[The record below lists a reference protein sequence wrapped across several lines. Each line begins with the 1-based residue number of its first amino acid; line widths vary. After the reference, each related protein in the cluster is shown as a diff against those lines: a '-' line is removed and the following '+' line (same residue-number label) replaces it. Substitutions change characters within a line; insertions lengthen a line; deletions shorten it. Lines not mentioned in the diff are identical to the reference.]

1 MDYETRKACTEV
13 CTVLEYMP
21 QEYIK
26 KIPKKIIDLLE
37 SRKIENYKV
46 NINKENPIDKNYL
59 SKKAM
64 ALIAM
69 LNYMCWCPN
78 QKVKDEL
85 FEQYVSN
92 NEKYKEEMAVKYT
105 LNHLCKD
112 KETQAEKEE
121 SVNIVKYKESFF
133 NKIFSC
139 IKNIFKIKK

>member
-21 QEYIK
+21 EEYIK
-26 KIPKKIIDLLE
+26 KIPGKIMDLFE

-59 SKKAM
+59 NKKAM
-64 ALIAM
+64 AIIAM

-78 QKVKDEL
+78 QKAKDEL
-85 FEQYVSN
+85 FEQYLAN
-92 NEKYKEEMAVKYT
+92 DEKYKKEMAIKYS

-112 KETQAEKEE
+112 KEKQEEKEE
-121 SVNIVKYKESFF
+121 QVNIVEYKESFL
-133 NKIFSC
+133 NKIFSY
-139 IKNIFKIKK
+139 IKNIFRRNK